1 MHRAKWQPRHLEV
14 SNVLNKAAQK
24 LEKYEKLPRWLSQTV
39 AVFTLLA
46 ISGLFLNGGALLAA
60 NFMHVLV
67 GKVDMPPS
75 IVYHLPTS
83 THVASL
89 QAIKVIKVNSLSGA
103 KHLATSM
110 GVSSRNANAGYVI
123 LPRPTFASS
132 MDKLLIRMHNPADG
146 YIQSDAV
153 DAGVLLE
160 QTLHQMLSSIFA
172 DATRTSPGQTQIPPG
187 IPLNQGQ

>member
-24 LEKYEKLPRWLSQTV
+24 LEKYEKLPRWLSQTI
-39 AVFTLLA
+39 AVLTLLA

-60 NFMHVLV
+60 NFMHVLI

-75 IVYHLPTS
+75 IVYHMPTMHQ
-83 THVASL
+83 TTAPQHVAGT
-89 QAIKVIKVNSLSGA
+89 KVNSTPDT
-103 KHLATSM
+103 KHNVTS
-110 GVSSRNANAGYVI
+110 NAISNHRLPSTYVFV
-123 LPRPTFASS
+123 PRPTFASA

-153 DAGVLLE
+153 DAGVLLQ
-160 QTLHQMLSSIFA
+160 QTLHQMLSSIFS
-172 DATRTSPGQTQIPPG
+172 DATRTSLKQTQIPPG